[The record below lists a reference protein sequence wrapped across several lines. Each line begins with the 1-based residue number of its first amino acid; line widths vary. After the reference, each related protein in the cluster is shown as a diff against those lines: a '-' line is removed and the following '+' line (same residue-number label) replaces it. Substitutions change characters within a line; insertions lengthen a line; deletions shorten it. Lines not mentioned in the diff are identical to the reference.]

1 MNDIPLGASNNCVQ
15 LKIGEFTFRISS
27 SLRFVLDD
35 IHRLYEDF
43 ITENNNETS
52 YTFTDFEIKI
62 DRPTSFRRWL
72 KPQVCIT
79 INDKMPF
86 KPLPVDNAFAML
98 EWGMNWCIANH
109 AHHYLM
115 FHSAVLEKNGKA
127 VILPAPPGSGKSTLC
142 AALAYNGWRLLSDE
156 IAMVSLKD
164 NLIYPVARPI
174 SLKNES
180 IEIINNFIPNAIMS
194 KPAYDT
200 HKGTVSL
207 IKPPKDSVRRINEPC
222 SPTFVIFPK
231 YKADSEATLTKKSKG
246 SAFIELADNSF
257 NYHVLGKEGFDAT
270 ANIMEQ
276 VDCYSFEYSDFDQ
289 AIAMFDELTQE

>member
-1 MNDIPLGASNNCVQ
+1 MDDKPIKASNNSIQ
-15 LKIGEFTFRISS
+15 LRIGEFTFRITSS
-27 SLRFVLDD
+27 ISFVLDD
-35 IHRLYEDF
+35 IHKLYADF
-43 ITENNNETS
+43 IKQNDNDTNKH
-52 YTFTDFEIKI
+52 FIDFEIKV
-62 DRPTSFRRWL
+62 DRPKNFRRWF
-72 KPQVCIT
+72 KPQVCLT
-79 INDKMPF
+79 LNDTMPF
-86 KPLPVDNAFAML
+86 KPLPVDHAFAML

-127 VILPAPPGSGKSTLC
+127 IILPAPPGSGKSTLC

-156 IAMVSLKD
+156 IAMVSLQD

-180 IEIINNFIPNAIMS
+180 IKIIKNFVPNVIMS

-207 IKPPKDSVRRINEPC
+207 TKPPKDSVNRINEPC
-222 SPTFVIFPK
+222 APAFIIFPK
-231 YKADSEATLTKKSKG
+231 YKANSIATLSKKIKG
-246 SAFIELADNSF
+246 NSFIELADNSF
-257 NYHVLGKEGFDAT
+257 NYHILGKEGFEAT
-270 ANIMEQ
+270 AKIIEQ

-289 AIAMFDELTQE
+289 AIIIFNELVQ